1 MEYSLRTF
9 NKSANFR
16 LLTLTELVNNLNLI
30 GFEIDEIDYQKIKS
44 NPFLEDINLLIKIP
58 ANRQDL
64 LNEVNFQKEL
74 ATIFLLEL
82 NQLWKKLNHEYS
94 FLLNQKYNQYKS
106 YQTYQIESDLT
117 SLNVY
122 TIEIKKLNKAIS
134 PTWIQN
140 KLLSNGITP
149 SKNFRDLL
157 TLVNLE
163 WGQTIDFSPLKLL
176 PDQDLYLDKLVKKES
191 IINHDKE
198 TYELPTGS
206 IVLKNANHEILNV
219 LGFNF
224 FEFDKSISNET
235 IILHAIFYNIYDDFL
250 KLNGLNNQ
258 LSLRHLRKS
267 FLENFRFSFQRL
279 LTLLELITDAEI
291 LLKKHKLIEKT
302 TSINPYRIVTLDKNN
317 LKNFLNSSNFDL
329 EIFKK
334 ASLEISCNTP
344 TTFYIQVPDSRTDLL
359 REIDLIEE
367 YSRFFGYK
375 NFKEI
380 LPKKELVYSKKSR
393 KNITFIKNFFIN
405 HNFFEIIT
413 SSLNNKENKDTSIEL
428 LNPLNKELSL
438 LRTQLLPNLIDVF
451 LTNSKIEN
459 KNNKFFEIG
468 RVFKKWN
475 GKIIEQEK
483 LAAIFQLNSNN
494 SNLEWF
500 EAKGFLESFLEKF
513 GYNDLVLKQLDIKT
527 SVFHPKRSII
537 LQFNNQNIGI
547 FGELHPTLRKEF
559 FIKSRVYLF
568 ELNLNYFKNWKMN
581 SSIIIHSEISKYPS
595 ITKDLSFSISKQQN
609 FYAIKKKILESSN
622 LLKTVGFFDIYFDD
636 NVLNNI
642 NIGIHLEFQSKIET
656 LTTEKIETEIMKI
669 RTLLINNFFV
679 EFKD

>member
-9 NKSANFR
+9 SKNANFR
-16 LLTLTELVNNLNLI
+16 LLTLSELVNNLNLI
-30 GFEIDEIDYQKIKS
+30 GFEVDEIDYQKIKS

-106 YQTYQIESDLT
+106 YQTYEIESDLT

-122 TIEIKKLNKAIS
+122 TIEIKKLKKAIS
-134 PTWIQN
+134 PIWIQN

-163 WGQTIDFSPLKLL
+163 WGQTIDFSPLKIL
-176 PDQDLYLDKLVKKES
+176 PDQNLYLDKLVKKEI
-191 IINHDKE
+191 IINHNKE

-206 IVLKNANHEILNV
+206 IVLKDSNHEILNV

-224 FEFDKSISNET
+224 FEFDKSMANES
-235 IILHAIFYNIYDDFL
+235 IILHAIFYNIYEDLL
-250 KLNGLNNQ
+250 KLNSLNNQ

-291 LLKKHKLIEKT
+291 VLKKHKLIEKT
-302 TSINPYRIVTLDKNN
+302 TSINPYRIVALDKNN
-317 LKNFLNSSNFDL
+317 LKKFLNSSNFDL

-393 KNITFIKNFFIN
+393 KNITFIKNFFIS

-527 SVFHPKRSII
+527 SLFHPKRSIV
-537 LQFNNQNIGI
+537 LQFNNQNLGI

-568 ELNLNYFKNWKMN
+568 ELNLDYFKNWKMN

-609 FYAIKKKILESSN
+609 FYAIKQKILESSN
-622 LLKTVGFFDIYFDD
+622 LLKTVSFFDIYFDD
-636 NVLNNI
+636 NVLNTI

-669 RTLLINNFFV
+669 RTVLINNFFV